1 MKVSMK
7 PAVAAISS
15 HVARG
20 AVGNRSIVHVFETF
34 GHSVW
39 AVPTVM
45 LPFHPGHGRST
56 RIEPE
61 PAKFADFL
69 EDLAGSKWAGEVG
82 AIITGYMASPAQAG
96 AVARFVRAMK
106 ERHPAIPYLCDP
118 VIGDAGGLYVGEEI
132 ASAIRDELL
141 PLSTIATPNRYE
153 LSWLAGHAPVE
164 TASEAEAAARILGT
178 QTVIVTSAPAL
189 MRGNV
194 ANLLVEPRSTA
205 IAEHRLVDGPLN
217 GAGDLFSAIFLARR
231 LSGLSA
237 VEALE
242 KASASVLE
250 IVSYAAKSVS
260 DELMPQADMR
270 SILSPAAMVSVRSI
284 ATAVRRK

>member
-1 MKVSMK
+1 MRGSMK
-7 PAVAAISS
+7 PAIVAISS

-69 EDLAGSKWAGEVG
+69 EDLSGSKWAGEVG
-82 AIITGYMASPAQAG
+82 AIITGYMASPGQVR

-106 ERHPAIPYLCDP
+106 QRLPAIPYLCDP
-118 VIGDAGGLYVGEEI
+118 VIGDAGGLYVREDI
-132 ASAIRDELL
+132 ASAIREELL
-141 PLSTIATPNRYE
+141 PLSTITTPNRYE
-153 LSWLAGHAPVE
+153 LSWLSGQSRTE
-164 TASEAEAAARILGT
+164 TASDAEAAARALGMD
-178 QTVIVTSAPAL
+178 TVIVTSAPAL

-194 ANLLVEPRSTA
+194 ANLLVGPRGTA
-205 IAEHRLVDGPLN
+205 VAEHRLVDGPRN
-217 GAGDLFSAIFLARR
+217 GAGDLFSAIFLARF
-231 LSGLSA
+231 LNGLTA

-250 IVSYAAKSVS
+250 VVSHAAKSGS
-260 DELMPQADMR
+260 DELMPQADPR
-270 SILSPAAMVSVRSI
+270 SILSPAAMISVRSM
-284 ATAVRRK
+284 ATTVRRK

>member
-1 MKVSMK
+1 MK
-7 PAVAAISS
+7 PAVIAISS

-20 AVGNRSIVHVFETF
+20 AVGNRSIVHAFEAF

-45 LPFHPGHGRST
+45 LPYHPGHGRST

-61 PAKFADFL
+61 AAKFADYL
-69 EDLAGSKWAGEVG
+69 DDLAGSRWVEEVG
-82 AIITGYMASPAQAG
+82 AIITGYMASPLQAG
-96 AVARFVRAMK
+96 AVARFVRTMK
-106 ERHPAIPYLCDP
+106 ERLPDIPYLCDP
-118 VIGDAGGLYVGEEI
+118 VIGDAGGLYVREEI
-132 ASAIRDELL
+132 AAAIRDELL
-141 PLSTIATPNRYE
+141 PLSTIATPNRHE
-153 LSWLAGHAPVE
+153 LSWLAGKVQVE
-164 TASEAEAAARILGT
+164 TASQAESAARRLGT

-194 ANLLVEPRSTA
+194 ANLLVEPKATA
-205 IAEHRLVDGPLN
+205 IAEHRLVDGPRN
-217 GAGDLFSAIFLARR
+217 GAGDLFGAIFLARR
-231 LSGLSA
+231 LNGLSS

-250 IVSYAAKSVS
+250 VVSHAAKSGS
-260 DELMPQADMR
+260 DELMPQADTR

-284 ATAVRRK
+284 ATTVRRK